1 MASNGLNSD
10 SKAVLSDLK
19 TYFLGAAINEVAYSN
34 TAGKRL
40 LPFVPYE
47 KSRERIIFALD
58 TLKKNK
64 NLEYA
69 DGNRTMLKLTV

>member
-1 MASNGLNSD
+1 MVPDVLSSD
-10 SKAVLSDLK
+10 SKTVLSDLK
-19 TYFLGAAINEVAYSN
+19 TYFLGTTINEIAYSN

-47 KSRERIIFALD
+47 KSRERIISALEL
-58 TLKKNK
+58 LKKNK
-64 NLEYA
+64 NVEYM